1 MTSRLIFQF
10 ALIGVVSLLGCSDGR
25 SQRFPVAGQVLIDGE
40 PLGYGFIQVIP
51 ANDRPATGIIGPD
64 GRFQLTTFETND
76 GCVSGNHSV
85 TVIANESL
93 GATGQRW
100 HAPKKYM
107 DPSTSEL
114 QVNVEGATQSLTI
127 ELSWDGGKPFVESF
141 DAE

>member
-1 MTSRLIFQF
+1 MTLRLLFQF
-10 ALIGVVSLLGCSDGR
+10 ALIGLVSSLGCSDGR
-25 SQRFPVAGQVLIDGE
+25 PQRVPVAGQVLIDGE

-51 ANDRPATGIIGPD
+51 ANDRPATGKIGPD
-64 GRFQLTTFETND
+64 GRFQLTTFEPND

-127 ELSWDGGKPFVESF
+127 ELSWDGGEPFVESF
-141 DAE
+141 EAE